1 MKTTDKRIYL
11 SPPHMG
17 GDEQVFMAEAFAS
30 NWIAPLGAQVDA
42 FERELAEY
50 VGAKGAVALSS
61 GTAGIHLAL
70 RMLDIGAG
78 DLVFCSSLTFVASVN
93 PVLYQGATP
102 VLIDSEPLTWNMSP
116 TALRRA
122 LQDAKEKNRLP
133 KAVIVVHLYGQSAKM
148 DQIGQLCQEYG
159 VPIIEDAAEALG
171 ASYLKKACGTHGAFG
186 VFSFNGNKIITTSG
200 GGMLVSDDVTALERA
215 RYLASQA
222 REQAPFYLHRDS
234 GYNYRLSNLLAAV
247 GRGQLRVLEEH
258 IAARRH
264 VFMRYQQTLGQLP
277 GWESMPEDPTGRATR
292 WLSVFTIDETRFGST
307 VPQVIDA
314 LERANI
320 EARRVWKPMHQQP
333 LFAGC
338 LYYPHEEGESV
349 ADRLFAQGICLPSG
363 SSLTEEEQ
371 QRVIETIRDCQS
383 PSGGEALH
391 AYL

>member
-1 MKTTDKRIYL
+1 MKMTDKRIYL
-11 SPPHMG
+11 SPPHLG
-17 GDEQVFMAEAFAS
+17 GDEKMFMDEAFAS

-42 FERELAEY
+42 FERELAEQ

-70 RMLDIGAG
+70 RLLDIGAG

-116 TALRRA
+116 TALNRA
-122 LQDAKEKNRLP
+122 LQDAKEKKRLP

-148 DQIGQLCQEYG
+148 DQIGVLCQEYG

-171 ASYLKKACGTHGAFG
+171 ASYQKKASGTYGTFG

-200 GGMLVSDDVTALERA
+200 GGMLVSDDITALERA

-222 REQAPFYLHRDS
+222 REQAPFYLHRES

-247 GRGQLRVLEEH
+247 GRGQLRVLEER
-258 IAARRH
+258 IAARRQI
-264 VFMRYQQTLGQLP
+264 FMRYQQTLGQLP
-277 GWESMPEDPTGRATR
+277 GWESMPEDPTGRSTR
-292 WLSVFTIDETRFGST
+292 WLSVFTIDETRFGCT
-307 VPQVIDA
+307 VPQVIQA

-349 ADRLFAQGICLPSG
+349 SDRLFAQGICLPSG

-371 QRVIETIRDCQS
+371 HRVIETIRDCQS
-383 PSGGEALH
+383 PSSGEALH
-391 AYL
+391 AHL

>member
-1 MKTTDKRIYL
+1 MTDKRIYL
-11 SPPHMG
+11 SPPHLG
-17 GDEQVFMAEAFAS
+17 GDEKMFMDEAFAS

-42 FERELAEY
+42 FERELAEQ

-70 RMLDIGAG
+70 RLLDIGAG

-116 TALRRA
+116 TALNRA
-122 LQDAKEKNRLP
+122 LQDAKEKKRLP

-148 DQIGQLCQEYG
+148 DQIGVLCQEYG

-171 ASYLKKACGTHGAFG
+171 ASYQKKASGTYGTFG

-200 GGMLVSDDVTALERA
+200 GGMLVSDDITALERA

-222 REQAPFYLHRDS
+222 REQAPFYLHRES

-247 GRGQLRVLEEH
+247 GRGQLRVLEER
-258 IAARRH
+258 IAARRQI
-264 VFMRYQQTLGQLP
+264 FMRYQQTLGQLP
-277 GWESMPEDPTGRATR
+277 GWESMPEDPTGRSTR
-292 WLSVFTIDETRFGST
+292 WLSVFTIDETRFGCT
-307 VPQVIDA
+307 VPQVIQA

-349 ADRLFAQGICLPSG
+349 SDRLFAQGICLPSG

-371 QRVIETIRDCQS
+371 HRVIETIRDCQS
-383 PSGGEALH
+383 PSSGEALH
-391 AYL
+391 AHL